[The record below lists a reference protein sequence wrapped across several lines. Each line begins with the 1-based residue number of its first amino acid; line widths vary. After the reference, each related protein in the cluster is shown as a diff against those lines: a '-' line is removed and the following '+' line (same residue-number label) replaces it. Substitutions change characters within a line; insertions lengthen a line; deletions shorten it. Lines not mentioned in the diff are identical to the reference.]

1 MAVVQELIRT
11 EDNGTI
17 SFGDYE
23 LSQKSKLSDYQ
34 YQGDMYK
41 VKTYKEIT
49 KLERNGMF
57 VYESVPG
64 TSVFHLQQDGTT
76 MSFEVQGFEDSQITV
91 ELEAETEYQVFIDG
105 ASTGTMTTNLGGKLS
120 FSVELDASTKAEV
133 KIVKC
138 YKIKKLYISAR
149 NADTNQPNGWG
160 SVLHARRGTH
170 LWRKR
175 FLPKNLPQEVLK
187 LHKRKRSL

>member
-23 LSQKSKLSDYQ
+23 LNQKSKLSDYQ

-41 VKTYKEIT
+41 VKTFQEIT

-64 TSVFHLQQDGTT
+64 TAVFSLEQDGSS
-76 MSFEVQGFEDSQITV
+76 MSFEVEGPEDAQITV
-91 ELEAETEYQVFIDG
+91 EMEADTEYSISIDDEDAG
-105 ASTGTMTTNLGGKLS
+105 KMKTNLGGKLS
-120 FSVELDASTKAEV
+120 FSVELGGDVAV
-133 KIVKC
+133 KVN
-138 YKIKKLYISAR
+138 IKKC
-149 NADTNQPNGWG
+149 
-160 SVLHARRGTH
+160 
-170 LWRKR
+170 
-175 FLPKNLPQEVLK
+175 
-187 LHKRKRSL
+187 

>member
-23 LSQKSKLSDYQ
+23 LNQKSKLSDYQ

-41 VKTYKEIT
+41 EIT

-57 VYESVPG
+57 VSESVPG

-120 FSVELDASTKAEV
+120 FSVELDANTKAEV

-138 YKIKKLYISAR
+138 
-149 NADTNQPNGWG
+149 
-160 SVLHARRGTH
+160 
-170 LWRKR
+170 
-175 FLPKNLPQEVLK
+175 
-187 LHKRKRSL
+187 

>member
-23 LSQKSKLSDYQ
+23 LNQKSKLSDYQ

-64 TSVFHLQQDGTT
+64 TSVFHLQQDGTA

-91 ELEAETEYQVFIDG
+91 ELEAEAVYEVYLDG
-105 ASTGTMTTNLGGKLS
+105 ASTGKMETNLGGKLS
-120 FSVELDASTKAEV
+120 FSVELGNGSAVEV

-138 YKIKKLYISAR
+138 
-149 NADTNQPNGWG
+149 
-160 SVLHARRGTH
+160 
-170 LWRKR
+170 
-175 FLPKNLPQEVLK
+175 
-187 LHKRKRSL
+187 